1 MDNIFDEIDKGGRKV
16 YLSKERWRHIRLFH
30 TDVESQEEIMETL
43 KNPDNIIINGRE
55 KVENFYK
62 FFKYKSQNSKFLKVI
77 VKFLNGEG
85 FILSAH
91 FARNIK

>member
-1 MDNIFDEIDKGGRKV
+1 MDNIFEVVDKGGRKV

-30 TDVESQEEIMETL
+30 LDVESQEEIMETL
-43 KNPDNIIINGRE
+43 RNPDNIIIDGRE
-55 KVENFYK
+55 NVENFYK
-62 FFKYKSQNSKFLKVI
+62 FFKHKSQKSKFLKVI

>member
-1 MDNIFDEIDKGGRKV
+1 MNNVFEVIDKSGRKV

-30 TDVESQEEIMETL
+30 ADVESQEEIMETL
-43 KNPDNIIINGRE
+43 KNPDNIIIDGRE

-62 FFKYKSQNSKFLKVI
+62 FFKHKSQKSKFLKVI
-77 VKFLNGEG
+77 VKFLNGYG